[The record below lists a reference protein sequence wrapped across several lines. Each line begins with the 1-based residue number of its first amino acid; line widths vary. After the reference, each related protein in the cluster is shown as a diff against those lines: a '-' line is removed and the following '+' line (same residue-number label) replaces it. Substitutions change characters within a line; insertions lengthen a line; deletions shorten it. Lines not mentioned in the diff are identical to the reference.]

1 MSEDDRPP
9 APLPDDDAPPA
20 PEAEVSAAPAAPAEP
35 AVSTLPRES
44 AGPEVSPPASS
55 GGAPASRGGR
65 DGRAGSD
72 SRRASG
78 ESRPALAAEL
88 APLFRETMGFRLRL
102 EPADLVRLRELPGA
116 RGKSDRELGEEFF
129 EKLAD
134 RFARALAEDVPPPA
148 EVRVVVDPYSRQA
161 FLAIDRTIRSILSF

>member
-9 APLPDDDAPPA
+9 APVPLDAEAASP
-20 PEAEVSAAPAAPAEP
+20 PEAEPPAKPAAAAPAEASP
-35 AVSTLPRES
+35 APRES
-44 AGPEVSPPASS
+44 QDPAGPVASGPP
-55 GGAPASRGGR
+55 PPSRGGR

-72 SRRASG
+72 SRRAPA
-78 ESRPALAAEL
+78 ESRPALTAERE
-88 APLFRETMGFRLRL
+88 PLVREAMGFRLL
-102 EPADLVRLRELPGA
+102 LAPADLARLRELPGA

-134 RFARALAEDVPPPA
+134 RFARAIAEDVEPPA
-148 EVRVVVDPYSRQA
+148 DVRVVVDPYSRQA

>member
-9 APLPDDDAPPA
+9 APTPADAPSSPGAESPA
-20 PEAEVSAAPAAPAEP
+20 PPEAAAPAEASP
-35 AVSTLPRES
+35 PPRES
-44 AGPEVSPPASS
+44 PDPAAPVPASGPPA
-55 GGAPASRGGR
+55 ASRSGR

-72 SRRASG
+72 SRSTPA
-78 ESRPALAAEL
+78 ESRPALTAERE
-88 APLFRETMGFRLRL
+88 PLVCEAMGFRLL
-102 EPADLVRLRELPGA
+102 LAPADLARLRELPGA

-134 RFARALAEDVPPPA
+134 RFARAIAEDVQPPA
-148 EVRVVVDPYSRQA
+148 DVRVVVDPYSRQA